1 MIKAYVNE
9 TISTPTFTQ
18 EEMRNLFKEFC
29 DEYDFQIEDKVI
41 EEIYTRTN
49 GHAGHTCFCGKKIH
63 ENVRHTN
70 ILKFND
76 WLPFAIQFLPKVV
89 YALWKIGSNFQ
100 SQIQEDTESQ
110 ELLLNCFLSN
120 ECHITLK
127 YNDIQ
132 KAVNLSAVGMITGNP
147 STNEYWI
154 PSPLIQEIMWS
165 LLFIKEQ
172 L

>member
-9 TISTPTFTQ
+9 TISTPKFTQ

-76 WLPFAIQFLPKVV
+76 CL
-89 YALWKIGSNFQ
+89 
-100 SQIQEDTESQ
+100 
-110 ELLLNCFLSN
+110 C
-120 ECHITLK
+120 
-127 YNDIQ
+127 
-132 KAVNLSAVGMITGNP
+132 
-147 STNEYWI
+147 
-154 PSPLIQEIMWS
+154 S
-165 LLFIKEQ
+165 LENRLYFSKPNTRGH
-172 L
+172 